1 MPATPGLGR
10 LGAAP
15 SRGRHGGAIAIRRT
29 LSRVDDAARTGGSGY
44 SGTPLSRKLGIKPG
58 HRVVVSRAPD
68 GFALDG
74 VRTVTR
80 VSGTAD
86 VLLEFHTRR
95 AELARR
101 LPKLR
106 AAMDPAAGLWI
117 AWPKRTAKVDT
128 DLTED
133 VVRELA
139 YANRLVDNKVCAI
152 DETWSGLRLVIRLAD
167 R

>member
-1 MPATPGLGR
+1 VPAT
-10 LGAAP
+10 
-15 SRGRHGGAIAIRRT
+15 GGPYP
-29 LSRVDDAARTGGSGY
+29 DDVRPPATGY
-44 SGTPLSRKLGIKPG
+44 SGTPLPRKLGIKPG
-58 HRVVVSRAPD
+58 HRVIVSRAPE

-74 VRTVTR
+74 VDSITR

-101 LPKLR
+101 MPRLR

-117 AWPKRTAKVDT
+117 AWPKRTAKVET

-133 VVRELA
+133 VVREVA
-139 YANRLVDNKVCAI
+139 YANALVDNKVCAI
-152 DETWSGLRLVIRLAD
+152 DETWSGLRLVIRLRD